1 MRAAVDTNILLCAEG
16 LDDLARR
23 DRALQVL
30 ARVPEG
36 HLVIPVQ
43 VLAEAFH
50 VLVRKSARPVTSV
63 RAAIDEWAQ
72 KGEVVDTSAA
82 VLSSALDLSAAHQL
96 SAWDAIVMAACAEAS
111 CDLLLSED
119 LHPGFR
125 WRGVTVVNPFAEPM
139 SPLLDAFLDQ
149 GRG

>member
-1 MRAAVDTNILLCAEG
+1 VRAAVDTNILIYAEG
-16 LDDLARR
+16 LDDPARQ
-23 DRALQVL
+23 DRAVQVL
-30 ARVPEG
+30 NRVPDG

-43 VLAEAFH
+43 VLAETFH
-50 VLVRKSARPVTSV
+50 VLVRKSARPVTAV
-63 RAAIDEWAQ
+63 RAAIDDWAM
-72 KGEVVDTSAA
+72 KGEIIGTSAA
-82 VLSSALDLSAAHQL
+82 VLESALDLSALHRL
-96 SAWDAIVMAACAEAS
+96 STWDAIIIAAAAEAG

-125 WRGVTVVNPFAEPM
+125 WRGVTVVNPFEEPM

>member
-1 MRAAVDTNILLCAEG
+1 VRAAVDTNVLLYAEG
-16 LDDLARR
+16 LDDLARQN
-23 DRALQVL
+23 RAVEVL
-30 ARVPEG
+30 AQIPEG
-36 HLVIPVQ
+36 RLVIPVQ
-43 VLAEAFH
+43 VLAETFH
-50 VLVRKSARPVTSV
+50 VLVRKSTRPPTAI
-63 RAAIDEWAQ
+63 RAAIDEWAL

-82 VLSSALDLSAAHQL
+82 VLSSALDLSVAHQL
-96 SAWDAIVMAACAEAS
+96 STWDAIVMAAAADAG

-119 LHPGFR
+119 LHAGFR